1 MSSSDTHA
9 KRPADTPEARPGHT
23 EFGPVAPYYDQLMLG
38 VPYRQ
43 WVDYIER
50 ILERHGGTARRVLDL
65 ACGTGQVGCEMIRR
79 GYEVVGVDLAE
90 PMTVACAGQTPPMPA
105 AVMDAQRLGLRAES
119 LDLVVSLY
127 DSLNYI
133 LDPAGLQA
141 CFNEV
146 YDALRPDGLL
156 IFDLNTIRALRIGLF
171 TQNNL
176 GSDELLQYAWT
187 PEWDPQ
193 TRICTVTMWFNWLG
207 EGGPRQFT
215 EMHYQRGYSTREVQ
229 EMLRI
234 AGFAQSSVYHAYTF
248 RRPTR
253 WSDRVFH
260 VAEKPS
266 RRPR

>member
-1 MSSSDTHA
+1 MNSRSSQCDNQA
-9 KRPADTPEARPGHT
+9 EAPDARPGHT
-23 EFGPVAPYYDQLMLG
+23 EFGPIAPFYDDLMQG

-50 ILERHGGTARRVLDL
+50 IVERHPCTPERVLDL
-65 ACGTGQVGCEMIRR
+65 ACGTGQVGCEMLRR
-79 GYEVVGVDLAE
+79 GYDVVGADLAE
-90 PMTVACAGQTPPMPA
+90 PMTRACSQQSPPMPA
-105 AVMDAQRLGLRAES
+105 AVMDAARLGLRAEC

-133 LDPAGLQA
+133 LDPAGLQS
-141 CFNEV
+141 CFERV
-146 YDALRPDGLL
+146 YEALRPGGLF

-176 GSDELLQYAWT
+176 GSDDPLQYAWT

-193 TRICTVTMWFNWLG
+193 TRICTVTMWFNWRG
-207 EGGPRQFT
+207 DDEPRQFT
-215 EMHYQRGYSTREVQ
+215 EMHYQRGYKTREVQ
-229 EMLRI
+229 EMLRS
-234 AGFAQSSVYHAYTF
+234 AGFAKTDVYHAYTF

-260 VAEKPS
+260 VAEKS
-266 RRPR
+266 ARQRR

>member
-1 MSSSDTHA
+1 MNSPRSQANS
-9 KRPADTPEARPGHT
+9 PADLPEARPGHT
-23 EFGPVAPYYDQLMLG
+23 EFGPIAPFYDELMQG

-50 ILERHGGTARRVLDL
+50 IVERHSRTPGRVLDL
-65 ACGTGQVGCEMIRR
+65 ACGTGQVGCEMLRR
-79 GYEVVGVDLAE
+79 GYDVIGVDLAE
-90 PMTVACAGQTPPMPA
+90 PMTRACSQQTPPMAA
-105 AVMDAQRLGLRAES
+105 AVMDAARLGLRAES

-141 CFNEV
+141 CFESV
-146 YDALRPDGLL
+146 YDALRPGGLL
-156 IFDLNTIRALRIGLF
+156 LFDLNTIRALRIGLF

-176 GSDELLQYAWT
+176 GSDEPLQFAWT
-187 PEWDPQ
+187 PEWDPR
-193 TRICTVTMWFNWLG
+193 TRLCQVTMWFNWRG

-215 EMHYQRGYSTREVQ
+215 EVHYQRGYTTREVQ
-229 EMLRI
+229 AMLRL
-234 AGFAQSSVYHAYTF
+234 AGFAQTTVYHAYTF

-260 VAEKPS
+260 VAEKSP
-266 RRPR
+266 RRER